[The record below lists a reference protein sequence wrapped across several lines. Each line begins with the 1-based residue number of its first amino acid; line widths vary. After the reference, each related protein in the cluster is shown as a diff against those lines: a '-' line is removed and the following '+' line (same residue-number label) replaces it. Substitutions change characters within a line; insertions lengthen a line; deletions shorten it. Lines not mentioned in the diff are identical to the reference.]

1 MFNKTADPT
10 MAPTKPTSNANKSV
24 LANDLKIVGEVT
36 SGGSIE
42 ILGEVDGNLT
52 AHGLIV
58 GTEGRVS
65 GTVRAETVE
74 VKGRLEGKISTEGLT
89 LRASAH
95 VAADITYS
103 TVIIENGATIVSRV
117 PWWNLTTSAMVAR

>member
-10 MAPTKPTSNANKSV
+10 MAPSKPTSGSNANKSV

-58 GTEGRVS
+58 GAEGRVS

-74 VKGRLEGKISTEGLT
+74 VRGRLEGKISTEDLI
-89 LRASAH
+89 LRAAAH

-103 TVIIENGATIVSRV
+103 TVVIESGATIEGNFTLRKG
-117 PWWNLTTSAMVAR
+117 

>member
-10 MAPTKPTSNANKSV
+10 SAPPKPVSGSSTNKSV
-24 LANDLKIVGEVT
+24 LAADLKIVGEVS

-42 ILGEVDGNLT
+42 ILGEVDGNII
-52 AHGLIV
+52 AHGVII
-58 GTEGRVS
+58 GGEGRFS

-74 VKGRLEGKISTEGLT
+74 VRGKLDGKITTEGLT

-95 VAADITYS
+95 VAADVSYS
-103 TVIIENGATIVSRV
+103 TVIIESGATIEG
-117 PWWNLTTSAMVAR
+117 NFTQKKTS

>member
-10 MAPTKPTSNANKSV
+10 TAPIKPSSNANKSV

-58 GTEGRVS
+58 GAEGRVS

-74 VKGRLEGKISTEGLT
+74 VKGRLEGKITTEGLT
-89 LRASAH
+89 LRTTAH

-103 TVIIENGATIVSRV
+103 TVIIENGATIEGSFTLRK
-117 PWWNLTTSAMVAR
+117 A

>member
-10 MAPTKPTSNANKSV
+10 MAPSKPAPNAHKSV

-42 ILGEVDGNLT
+42 ILGEVDGNLS

-58 GTEGRVS
+58 GPEGRVS

-74 VKGRLEGKISTEGLT
+74 VRGRLDGKISTEGLT
-89 LRASAH
+89 LRASAQ

-103 TVIIENGATIVSRV
+103 TAVIENGATIEGNFTLRKG
-117 PWWNLTTSAMVAR
+117 

>member
-10 MAPTKPTSNANKSV
+10 MAPAKPSSGSNANKSV

-36 SGGSIE
+36 SAGSIE

-58 GTEGRVS
+58 GSEGRVS

-74 VKGRLEGKISTEGLT
+74 VRGRLDGKISTEGLT
-89 LRASAH
+89 LRAAAH

-103 TVIIENGATIVSRV
+103 TVVIENGATIEGNFTLRKG
-117 PWWNLTTSAMVAR
+117 

>member
-10 MAPTKPTSNANKSV
+10 MAPAKPMPNPTANRSV

-42 ILGEVDGNLT
+42 ILGEIDGNLS
-52 AHGLIV
+52 AHGVIV
-58 GTEGRVS
+58 GAEGRVS

-74 VKGRLEGKISTEGLT
+74 VRGRLEGKIGTEGLT
-89 LRASAH
+89 LRSAAH

-103 TVIIENGATIVSRV
+103 TVVIENGASIEGNFTLRK
-117 PWWNLTTSAMVAR
+117 A

>member
-42 ILGEVDGNLT
+42 ILGEVDGNLS

-58 GTEGRVS
+58 GSEGRVS

-74 VKGRLEGKISTEGLT
+74 VRGKLEGKIATEGLT
-89 LRASAH
+89 LRATSQ

-103 TVIIENGATIVSRV
+103 TVVIENGASIEGNF
-117 PWWNLTTSAMVAR
+117 NLRKG

>member
-10 MAPTKPTSNANKSV
+10 MAPSKPSGSNANKSV

-36 SGGSIE
+36 SAGSIE

-58 GTEGRVS
+58 GSEGRVS

-89 LRASAH
+89 LRAAAH

-103 TVIIENGATIVSRV
+103 TLVIENGATVEGNFALRKG
-117 PWWNLTTSAMVAR
+117 

>member
-10 MAPTKPTSNANKSV
+10 MAPTKPSGSNANKSV

-36 SGGSIE
+36 SAGSIE

-58 GTEGRVS
+58 GAEGRVS

-74 VKGRLEGKISTEGLT
+74 VKGRLDGKISTEGLT
-89 LRASAH
+89 LRAAAQ

-103 TVIIENGATIVSRV
+103 TVVIENGATIEGNFTLRKS
-117 PWWNLTTSAMVAR
+117 

>member
-10 MAPTKPTSNANKSV
+10 MVPSKPSGSNANKSV

-36 SGGSIE
+36 SAGSIE
-42 ILGEVDGNLT
+42 ILGEVDGNIV

-58 GTEGRVS
+58 GAEGRVS

-74 VKGRLEGKISTEGLT
+74 VRGRLDGKISTEGLT
-89 LRASAH
+89 LRAAAH

-103 TVIIENGATIVSRV
+103 TVVIENGATVEGNFTLRKG
-117 PWWNLTTSAMVAR
+117 

>member
-10 MAPTKPTSNANKSV
+10 MAPSKPSGSNANKSV
-24 LANDLKIVGEVT
+24 LASDLKIVGEVT
-36 SGGSIE
+36 SAGSIE

-58 GTEGRVS
+58 GAEGRVS

-74 VKGRLEGKISTEGLT
+74 VKGRLDGKISTEGLT
-89 LRASAH
+89 LRAAAH
-95 VAADITYS
+95 VAADVTYS
-103 TVIIENGATIVSRV
+103 TVVIENGATIEGNFTLRK
-117 PWWNLTTSAMVAR
+117 A

>member
-10 MAPTKPTSNANKSV
+10 MAPSKPTSNANKSV

-89 LRASAH
+89 LRATAH

-103 TVIIENGATIVSRV
+103 TVVIENGATIEGNFSLRKG
-117 PWWNLTTSAMVAR
+117 

>member
-10 MAPTKPTSNANKSV
+10 MAPSKPSGSNANKSV

-36 SGGSIE
+36 SAGSIE

-58 GTEGRVS
+58 GSEGRVS

-74 VKGRLEGKISTEGLT
+74 VKGRLEGKIATEGLI
-89 LRASAH
+89 LRAAAH
-95 VAADITYS
+95 VAADITYT
-103 TVIIENGATIVSRV
+103 TVVIENGATIEGNFTLRKG
-117 PWWNLTTSAMVAR
+117 

>member
-10 MAPTKPTSNANKSV
+10 MAPSKPSGSNANKSV

-36 SGGSIE
+36 SAGSIE

-58 GTEGRVS
+58 GAEGRVS

-74 VKGRLEGKISTEGLT
+74 VRGRLDGKISTEGLT
-89 LRASAH
+89 LRAAAH

-103 TVIIENGATIVSRV
+103 TVVIENGATIEGNFTLRKS
-117 PWWNLTTSAMVAR
+117 